1 MKYVKQLAIIASV
14 SFVGEL
20 LNKVLPLPV
29 PASVYGLV
37 IMVILLLTKVVKLEM
52 IEDTADFM
60 ISIMPIFF
68 VPSSVGLMTSF
79 DTLQG
84 NVWKVFLMCFISTI
98 VVSVVTGHVAQLVIK
113 LMKKGGKK

>member
-1 MKYVKQLAIIASV
+1 MKYVKQFAIIASV

-20 LNKVLPLPV
+20 LNKVLPFPV
-29 PASVYGLV
+29 PGSVYGLV
-37 IMVILLLTKVVKLEM
+37 LMVILLLTKIVKLEM

-79 DTLQG
+79 DTLKG
-84 NVWKVFLMCFISTI
+84 NVWKVFLICFVSTI
-98 VVSVVTGHVAQLVIK
+98 IVNVVTGHVAQLVIK
-113 LMKKGGKK
+113 LTKKGGKK

>member
-1 MKYVKQLAIIASV
+1 MKYIKQFAVIGAV

-20 LNKVLPLPV
+20 LNKVLPFPV

-37 IMVILLLTKVVKLEM
+37 LMVLLLLTKVVKLEM
-52 IEDTADFM
+52 IEDVSDFM

-79 DTLQG
+79 DALQG
-84 NVWKVFLMCFISTI
+84 NVWKVFLICFVSTI
-98 VVSVVTGHVAQLVIK
+98 VVSVVTGHVAQFVIK
-113 LMKKGGKK
+113 LLKKGGKK